1 MKRSPGLE
9 LQGEIRRRRSF
20 KHWAKARVAFLFV
33 MCAAL
38 AFAAAPGVAIADDNS
53 AETSSPIVSTDSG
66 PVQGFVKYG
75 VAEFLGI
82 PYAAPPVGQLRWMPP
97 RPPQPWTQVRRA
109 TAFAHNCAQNQ
120 ELGYFAGPS
129 STSEDCLYLS
139 VFTTAPVNDR
149 RGRDARPAKH
159 GQGYPV
165 LVWIHGGG
173 NFDGESAD
181 YDGTGLAK
189 KGPTVVVT
197 FDYRLGLLGFFA
209 NPALDRKGVPFGNY
223 GIMDQQAALHWVRRN
238 IAAFGGD
245 PNNVTLGGQSAGDFD
260 TGANVISPEA
270 AGLFQRAI
278 FQSVAL
284 LDPHVSP
291 LSLAEARGTAFSVA
305 AGCGSGGDA
314 AVAACLRALP
324 VSKILGLQGAANQAF
339 PNPAYFTTG
348 LIVDGTVIPTLPTDA
363 WSSGR
368 FNHMPIMNGTTEDE
382 GAFATMINEVLKG
395 PLTASQYTNMVT
407 AAYSGPAGPG
417 GGPPNYPPGTAQ
429 AVLDEYPLGKYA
441 SPSLAWVA
449 VRTDPLSCEARYV
462 NHLLGPKVPLYAYEF
477 ADRNAP
483 SYFPPVSFPTGA
495 YHTADIPYVFPF
507 FHGGSRGIPH
517 SLAPA
522 QQALAGQL
530 KDFWTTFARTGDP
543 NGVGRTDP
551 WPRYNSNS
559 PLYLSENT
567 AKSAP
572 ISDSQFYTAH
582 KCNFWDRTLMY

>member
-9 LQGEIRRRRSF
+9 LRYQILRSCSF
-20 KHWAKARVAFLFV
+20 KHRAKARVALLIV
-33 MCAAL
+33 MSAVLAL
-38 AFAAAPGVAIADDNS
+38 AAAPGVATAADNGG
-53 AETSSPIVSTDSG
+53 ETSPPIVSTDSG
-66 PVQGFVKYG
+66 PVQGLVKHG

-109 TAFAHNCAQNQ
+109 TSFAHNCAQNQ

-139 VFTTAPVNDR
+139 VFTTAPVTDHG
-149 RGRDARPAKH
+149 GRAARPAKH
-159 GQGYPV
+159 GHGYPV

-209 NPALDRKGVPFGNY
+209 NPALDRKGHPFGNY
-223 GIMDQQAALHWVRRN
+223 GIMDQQAALQWVRRN

-245 PNNVTLGGQSAGDFD
+245 PNDVTLGGQSAGDID
-260 TGANVISPEA
+260 TGANVISPGA

-284 LDPHVSP
+284 LDPFISP
-291 LSLAEARGTAFSVA
+291 LPLAESRGTAFSVA
-305 AGCGSGGDA
+305 VGCGSGGDA
-314 AVAACLRALP
+314 AAAACLRALP
-324 VSKILGLQGAANQAF
+324 VSKILQLQGTPNQAF

-348 LIVDGTVIPTLPTDA
+348 LIVDGTVIPTLATDA

-382 GAFATMINEVLKG
+382 GTFLAMINEVLKG
-395 PLTASQYTNMVT
+395 PLTASQYTDMVT
-407 AAYSGPAGPG
+407 ATYSGAAGPG
-417 GGPPNYPPGTAQ
+417 GGPPNYPARTAR

-441 SPSLAWVA
+441 SPSLAWAA
-449 VRTDPLSCEARYV
+449 VITDPLSCEARYV
-462 NHLLGPKVPLYAYEF
+462 NHLLGTKVPVYAYEF
-477 ADRNAP
+477 ADRDAP
-483 SYFPPVSFPTGA
+483 SYFPTVSFPTGA
-495 YHTADIPYVFPF
+495 YHTADIPYVFPL

-517 SLAPA
+517 PLSPA
-522 QQALAGQL
+522 QQVLAGQL

-543 NGVGRTDP
+543 NGLGRNHP
-551 WPRYNSNS
+551 WPRYNPNN

-567 AKSAP
+567 ARSAP
-572 ISDSQFYTAH
+572 VSESQFYTAH